1 MWIFFKHLPRG
12 VTAQEIA
19 TITRK
24 GTHKS
29 WLPLHLFTKPIIK
42 RSKIIRIKDPEND
55 TLEYHAI
62 VQVDSSELADT
73 IVENLDGRTVN
84 GVFLKPHRYFR
95 RFPNR
100 DRRSRHE
107 SGTPLTER
115 RVMERRRKNLI
126 TYVLES
132 AWS

>member
-12 VTAQEIA
+12 VTTKEIA

-24 GTHKS
+24 EAHKS
-29 WLPLHLFTKPIIK
+29 WLPLHILSKPK
-42 RSKIIRIKDPEND
+42 VMRSKIIRIKDLESE

-73 IVENLDGRTVN
+73 IVENLEGRTVN
-84 GVFLKPHRYFR
+84 GLFLKPHRYFR

-100 DRRSRHE
+100 DRRSRHDGE
-107 SGTPLTER
+107 SPVTER
-115 RVMERRRKNLI
+115 RLMERRRKNLI
-126 TYVLES
+126 THVLET
-132 AWS
+132 A

>member
-12 VTAQEIA
+12 VTTREIA

-24 GTHKS
+24 GAHKT
-29 WLPLHLFTKPIIK
+29 WLPLHILTNPQVK
-42 RSKIIRIKDPEND
+42 RSKIIRIKDPLLE

-62 VQVDSSELADT
+62 VQVENSDLANT

-84 GVFLKPHRYFR
+84 GLFLKTHRYYR

-100 DRRSRHE
+100 DRRLRQDNNFRDD
-107 SGTPLTER
+107 ER
-115 RVMERRRKNLI
+115 RQTDRRRPNLI
-126 TYVLES
+126 THVLES
-132 AWS
+132 A